1 MNFDYSDDEKMLKEQ
16 LRRLLGSVADRKAAR
31 RVLDGDNTLPRAL
44 WRKIGSEGWLSAAL
58 PAAYGGQGMGQVALC
73 ALAEEFGRAL
83 SPVPLPSITLVAE
96 AIASFGS
103 AAQKEKYLPALGRG
117 ENIGAFAAAEG
128 LGDFAENM
136 IKTTFASGKLTGTK
150 IAVVDGLSADFA
162 LVAARASDGVS
173 LYIVDLSAP
182 EVTREPQKSIDPTRP
197 VGQIAFEGAAAEPLG
212 DGVGWK
218 GIQKIL
224 DRAAVLIAFEQL
236 GGADAALT
244 MARDYALERHAFGRP
259 IGGFQAIKHKLADVY
274 IANELARSNAYYGAW
289 ALATGSPDLPL
300 AAATARTSATEAF
313 DRAARELIQVHGGIA
328 ITWEHDAQFFYRR
341 ARHLALALGTPAQ
354 WRKRLVQ
361 QLAASEAA

>member
-1 MNFDYSDDEKMLKEQ
+1 MNFDYTDDENVLKEQ
-16 LRRLLGSVADRKAAR
+16 LRRLLSSVADRKAAR
-31 RVLDGDNTLPRAL
+31 RVLDGEADLPREL

-58 PAAYGGQGMGQVALC
+58 PAAYGGQAMGQVALC
-73 ALAEEFGRAL
+73 AVAEEIGRAL
-83 SPVPLPSITLVAE
+83 SPLPVLSVTLVAE

-117 ENIGAFAAAEG
+117 ETVGAFAAAEG
-128 LGDFAENM
+128 LGEFNESAVNT
-136 IKTTFASGKLTGTK
+136 IFASGKLSGTK
-150 IAVVDGLSADFA
+150 IAVVDGVSADVA
-162 LVAARASDGVS
+162 LVVARASHGVG
-173 LYIVDLSAP
+173 LYIVDLSAFG
-182 EVTREPQKSIDPTRP
+182 VTRTPQNSVDPTRS
-197 VGQIAFEGAAAEPLG
+197 VARIVFENVSAEPLG
-212 DGVGWK
+212 DGARWND
-218 GIQKIL
+218 IQKIL
-224 DRAAVLIAFEQL
+224 DRAAVLTAFEQL
-236 GGADAALT
+236 GGADSALT

-289 ALATGSPDLPL
+289 ALATDSADLPL

-361 QLAASEAA
+361 QLAAAEAA